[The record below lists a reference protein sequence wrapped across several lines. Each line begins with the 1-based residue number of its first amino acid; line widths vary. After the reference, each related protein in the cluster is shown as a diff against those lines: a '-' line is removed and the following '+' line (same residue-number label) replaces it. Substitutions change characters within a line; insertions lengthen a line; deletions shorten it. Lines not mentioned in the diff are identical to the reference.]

1 MKKDKVLSKVLKFM
15 LTNFKNRRFKCLTI
29 HINNS
34 IINMYYLK
42 KENCY
47 AKKILEKHWNVDIN
61 YSMCI

>member
-1 MKKDKVLSKVLKFM
+1 MFDKPT
-15 LTNFKNRRFKCLTI
+15 TNFKNRRFKCLTI